1 MFVMKKYLPAAV
13 ALFLLIVSGAAA
25 AQCTPE
31 TAGKTGPGPHMPTFS
46 QFDLDG
52 DGSLLSVEFYE
63 ARAMHM
69 AERAKAG
76 GKMKHAGS
84 MPTFEDIDTDA
95 DGKVSPEEFATH
107 QAAEMGQR
115 RGKES

>member
-1 MFVMKKYLPAAV
+1 
-13 ALFLLIVSGAAA
+13 
-25 AQCTPE
+25 
-31 TAGKTGPGPHMPTFS
+31 
-46 QFDLDG
+46 
-52 DGSLLSVEFYE
+52 
-63 ARAMHM
+63 
-69 AERAKAG
+69 
-76 GKMKHAGS
+76 MKHAGS